1 MSSNH
6 QTTAGQKSA
15 YTSAWNQSVKTY
27 RSIILVHEVVRL
39 HHWFISCGVTHL
51 ERLKVEELF
60 EWVGCDVCELGHWL
74 RLSVESRQSVP
85 GNVVVVEIATGD
97 DILSRAGRNEESNL

>member
-1 MSSNH
+1 MNSNH
-6 QTTAGQKSA
+6 QITTGRKSA
-15 YTSAWNQSVKTY
+15 YTSAWNQRVRTYWSV
-27 RSIILVHEVVRL
+27 ILVHEVVRL
-39 HHWFISCGVTHL
+39 YHWFICCGVTHL

-60 EWVGCDVCELGHWL
+60 ERVGCDVGELGHWL

-97 DILSRAGRNEESNL
+97 DILSRASRNKQSNL